1 MYNLRKVV
9 GEPYITCKCWKLFV
23 NSLQVRQLSMKL
35 NNLLAH
41 YAQFDDLLTAATEKL
56 DVTEYSLDKYSTS
69 GTIDIIATH
78 ISSIQVCTVPPNPP
92 FGGWNV
98 TIYTCLAYFALLLS
112 ARNGIIPAV
121 QSPMFFIGYFW
132 EFCLTTNY
140 PFNGLFSRTTWVSQ
154 YQKGKT
160 SLDLNEARDDG
171 VWGCSG
177 ISWTI
182 YKQSAPHFR
191 RITTPTPHHSIF
203 TGLLFLMPNQHC

>member
-78 ISSIQVCTVPPNPP
+78 ISSIQVCTVPPKVPLSQVFLVDEMLQNILALH
-92 FGGWNV
+92 
-98 TIYTCLAYFALLLS
+98 TLHCCL
-112 ARNGIIPAV
+112 V
-121 QSPMFFIGYFW
+121 QGM
-132 EFCLTTNY
+132 
-140 PFNGLFSRTTWVSQ
+140 
-154 YQKGKT
+154 
-160 SLDLNEARDDG
+160 A
-171 VWGCSG
+171 
-177 ISWTI
+177 
-182 YKQSAPHFR
+182 
-191 RITTPTPHHSIF
+191 
-203 TGLLFLMPNQHC
+203 